1 MARDTRQVDCE
12 GKDDQGERPPHEINE
27 IVFSQ
32 PFDDFSS
39 TSSSRQE
46 SNQTLWKRT
55 GSTINGAFCQ
65 YLPANT
71 MTNALNMLLA
81 ISLFRTSL
89 PLAERERF
97 ASVSNNT
104 HAPVNAIVF
113 GKVEG
118 DTKAKGS
125 IKARRARK
133 TKRAAKLKWPVKA
146 KITKKTKLTKT
157 TGTTKKTAPHFFSR
171 LPAELRARI
180 WAIAVND
187 QIEQVS
193 GRWPSD
199 NYTGNTVTI
208 HEHKEVDGE
217 KQLSITSTR
226 GYPTLFAVNRE
237 ARYEAAKIDGG
248 AWYTLGTDAPEVYDG
263 LQTLAFVPKH
273 TRPQIASISGTR
285 NSGKTVCRISFAE
298 RDLNSLSND
307 RIKQVQP
314 PQKFGGEKMR
324 YIWRLNWAESRLMT
338 AIATW

>member
-1 MARDTRQVDCE
+1 
-12 GKDDQGERPPHEINE
+12 
-27 IVFSQ
+27 
-32 PFDDFSS
+32 
-39 TSSSRQE
+39 
-46 SNQTLWKRT
+46 
-55 GSTINGAFCQ
+55 
-65 YLPANT
+65 

-146 KITKKTKLTKT
+146 KRTKKTKLTKT

-248 AWYTLGTDAPEVYDG
+248 AWYTLGTDAPEVYVSRDKERVYFATCCNSVG
-263 LQTLAFVPKH
+263 WFTDTRLRSKAHETTDCIHLWYSQLRKDSMQNLIRR
-273 TRPQIASISGTR
+273 TRP
-285 NSGKTVCRISFAE
+285 K
-298 RDLNSLSND
+298 
-307 RIKQVQP
+307 
-314 PQKFGGEKMR
+314 
-324 YIWRLNWAESRLMT
+324 
-338 AIATW
+338 